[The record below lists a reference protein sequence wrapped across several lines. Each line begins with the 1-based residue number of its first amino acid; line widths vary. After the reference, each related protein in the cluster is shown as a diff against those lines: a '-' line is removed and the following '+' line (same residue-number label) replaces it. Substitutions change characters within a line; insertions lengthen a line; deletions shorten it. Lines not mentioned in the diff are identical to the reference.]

1 MNFLAQTPLGAD
13 AEAVADQQHADHQ
26 LGINRGPACGAV
38 EAGQML
44 AQLGAVDEAID
55 GPQQVIGGD
64 MILKPERVEQAL
76 LHHETLAH
84 HGPIL
89 R

>member
-1 MNFLAQTPLGAD
+1 MHLLTQTSLGAD

-26 LGINRGPACGAV
+26 LGINGRATGGAV
-38 EAGQML
+38 EIRQML
-44 AQLGAVDEAID
+44 AQFGAVDEAVD
-55 GPQQVIGGD
+55 APQQVIAGNV
-64 MILKPERVEQAL
+64 ILEPERVEQAL

-84 HGPIL
+84 HGSIL